1 MGEILKI
8 DEKKEK
14 IRERYKGID
23 PDRLEIIPAVPQEDF
38 YDENKIKRVAVYARG
53 RHAGHAGAD
62 LGRST
67 AGA

>member
-8 DEKKEK
+8 EEKKEK

-38 YDENKIKRVAVYARG
+38 YDEIELLRP
-53 RHAGHAGAD
+53 
-62 LGRST
+62 L
-67 AGA
+67 